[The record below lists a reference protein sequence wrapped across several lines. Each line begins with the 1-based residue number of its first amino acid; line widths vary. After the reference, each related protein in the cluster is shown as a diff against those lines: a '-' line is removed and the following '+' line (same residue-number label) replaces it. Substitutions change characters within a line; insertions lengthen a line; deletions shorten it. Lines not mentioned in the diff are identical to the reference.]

1 MDNEKIIEILN
12 RDLQDEHGAIIQY
25 LTHAYSM
32 GEGEL
37 SCEIEAFAREEMRH
51 LDWLAETIVELGG
64 KPSLKRGTMNM
75 SGKTPSE
82 WMEDDVKLEQGAID
96 NYTEQIKQIDDPKI
110 KRLLKRILADEM
122 AHRGKFEHFVEKA
135 GREGLKDERGDRKDK
150 VTDTLNWGIEHEYT
164 VVLQYLFHSYMTG
177 NEEAK
182 KQLEDQA
189 INEMQHL
196 GWLAEEIVD
205 GGGSPKIEH
214 TEPDQSI
221 STTDMLRADL
231 KIEKEVADA
240 YDKASKEVDDAGL
253 KELLIRIR
261 DNEKYHIDV
270 FNDLLEEEE
279 GDKGA
284 GGIVNIPD
292 SGG

>member
-64 KPSLKRGTMNM
+64 EPSLKRGTMNM
-75 SGKTPSE
+75 SGKTPTE
-82 WMEDDVKLEQGAID
+82 WMADDVKLEQGAID
-96 NYTEQIKQIDDPKI
+96 NYTEHIKLIDDPKI

-135 GREGLKDERGDRKDK
+135 GREGLKDERGDRKDG
-150 VTDTLNWGIEHEYT
+150 VTDT
-164 VVLQYLFHSYMTG
+164 YMTG
-177 NEEAK
+177 NAEAK

-196 GWLAEEIVD
+196 GWLAEEMVD
-205 GGGSPKIEH
+205 GGGSPKMEH

-221 STTDMLRADL
+221 STADMLKADL

-253 KELLIRIR
+253 KQLLIRIR

-270 FNDLLEEEE
+270 FNDVLKEEE
-279 GDKGA
+279 GDKGIS
-284 GGIVNIPD
+284 GIVNIPD
-292 SGG
+292 SGV